1 MKTIG
6 LIGGMSWES
15 SLEYYRIVNEET
27 KARLGPSHSCPCIM
41 YSVDF
46 ARIETLQHRGDWETL
61 AKQMIE
67 LAVCLQKAGAD
78 CIVLC
83 TNTMHMMA
91 DAVQKAVTVPLLHIA
106 DAAAA
111 EARRLGISKVGLM
124 ATKFTMEQPFYR
136 ERLQQHGITAVT
148 PSEAERDLIHHI
160 IYSELIAGNFQES
173 SRQRMAS
180 IISHLAEEG
189 CEAVVLGCTEIPLLV
204 TPERS
209 PLPTLDTTALHAKA
223 AVKWALD
230 KA

>member
-124 ATKFTMEQPFYR
+124 ATKFTMEEPFYK
-136 ERLQQHGITAVT
+136 ERLHQHGITAVT

-173 SRQRMAS
+173 SRQKMAG
-180 IISHLAEEG
+180 IISHLGEEG
-189 CEAVVLGCTEIPLLV
+189 CEAVVLGCTELPLLV